1 MAILHE
7 EHALLRCPPHDALR
21 FPEEYMSILRA
32 ESNQFF
38 VITLRMTCIML
49 LMLALLGG
57 CRLNGEEDEDSNGN
71 GQSRAYDTE
80 DNDTPG
86 TAQRVSLPVT
96 IIGFVSESDDPDD
109 YFRISPDEDLRYRF
123 LLASFNSL
131 DNDLTLYLY
140 DADENVLASS
150 DTDDPEEVFNYTLN
164 DGSTYYVRV
173 RAESTVS
180 GGASY
185 VLSISEQ
192 N

>member
-1 MAILHE
+1 M
-7 EHALLRCPPHDALR
+7 RSRTVGNVQP
-21 FPEEYMSILRA
+21 RA
-32 ESNQFF
+32 AAW
-38 VITLRMTCIML
+38 RMVYAFL
-49 LMLALLGG
+49 LMLALPVLLNG

-71 GQSRAYDTE
+71 SRAYDTE

-96 IIGFVSESDDPDD
+96 VIGFVRASDDSDD

-140 DADENVLASS
+140 DANQNVLASS